1 MRWRRWFLFL
11 ALLGA
16 LSCSDPLGPQ
26 YPQPD
31 EDKGEKQDPNKGG
44 FVLTDHATFWV

>member
-1 MRWRRWFLFL
+1 MKWRRIFLFL

-16 LSCSDPLGPQ
+16 LSCSSPLAPK

-31 EDKGEKQDPNKGG
+31 DEGGGKQDPSKGG
-44 FVLTDHATFWV
+44 FLLTDQVAFWV